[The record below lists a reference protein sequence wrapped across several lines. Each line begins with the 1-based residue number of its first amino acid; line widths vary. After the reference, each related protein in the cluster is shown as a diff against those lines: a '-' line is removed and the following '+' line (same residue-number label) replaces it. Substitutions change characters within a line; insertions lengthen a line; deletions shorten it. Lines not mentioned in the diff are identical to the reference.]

1 MTESNEIKTSSI
13 NSLAISS
20 DGGQQVLLVGLKPA
34 YRNKPQYQKALQ
46 RELKANH
53 ELDHQNI
60 LRYVGEKDSDV
71 YGSCIVMEWE
81 TARTLTDYLQERHSE
96 EEKKDIIRQVADGV
110 SYLHR
115 KGLIHSALNASSI
128 FITTKGNHV
137 KILNFRQRFADR
149 LFEPQSSLKF
159 RAPEAKDGTL
169 ALDAR
174 TDIYS
179 LGILLREMGLGM
191 EYQTV
196 IEKCTSIGRNDR
208 YPDVDAFL
216 EAFEH
221 RRMSRRPASS
231 DGPATGGNKKVA
243 ILIST
248 IAALLVIAV
257 LVFFNRNSD
266 NDESKQPLT
275 EMTDTVQNS
284 IPDDATPIPSA
295 TPQANQESIE
305 PNNNETTNTSELAF
319 LDKLVPQMHI
329 DIDNIYASGS
339 ENAVI
344 DKRVKTYYKG
354 LRGTLKGLND
364 NQFSAFD
371 KAFADYIQQK
381 NSTR

>member
-71 YGSCIVMEWE
+71 YGFCIVMEWE

-179 LGILLREMGLGM
+179 LGILLREMDLGM

-221 RRMSRRPASS
+221 RRMSHRPSSS

-295 TPQANQESIE
+295 APQENQESIE

-329 DIDNIYASGS
+329 DIDKIYASGS

-344 DKRVKTYYKG
+344 NKRVKTYYKG
-354 LRGTLKGLND
+354 LRETLKGLND

-371 KAFADYIQQK
+371 KAFADYVQQK